1 MSHSSFLRR
10 FAAADGAP
18 PTARQLYKAF
28 NLLGS
33 DFNYYEQREE
43 ALQQLAD
50 FTRRWGKPSLDNL
63 LEIARRFAPGQ
74 PRSAPEPQP
83 KTDRMAVVHPTIEEI
98 AYLGPGTP
106 EETDT
111 TFALAALSVIRN
123 PEAPNAL
130 APYLASPYAI
140 ERWLATIGLV
150 AMHDER
156 ALPILEPLLIEFVG
170 PLPPRRPD
178 LAIGYIFE
186 YLRYDLLRLMADWG
200 DSRVV
205 PPIRAGLI
213 ANVRAEEIEVPE
225 PHGPEHEFMFGG
237 ERFTGQEA
245 WQWFYYSQLNW
256 VDEEHRFIYALGR
269 LGAFGALNGVSTRWG
284 VYSRR
289 DLWISGGDGEYRLER
304 RIPESHAEIF
314 RANIWRVH
322 MCFGALESQF
332 RGNVERIS
340 HFADFPE
347 LAESVERFLAEEFKL
362 DEAARR
368 RAMWDYD
375 QAGWVSWTV
384 FQYAWET
391 ESARERAMWQGD
403 YEEEEEEWEDDE
415 QEEEEQEPEDPP
427 EISLED
433 REAQD
438 FGWEDQG

>member
-111 TFALAALSVIRN
+111 TFALAALGVIRN

-156 ALPILEPLLIEFVG
+156 ALPILEPLLVEFVG
-170 PLPPRRPD
+170 PLPPGRPD

-186 YLRYDLLRLMADWG
+186 YLRSRLLLLLADWG
-200 DSRVV
+200 DPRVV

-225 PHGPEHEFMFGG
+225 PHGPEQEFMFGG
-237 ERFTGQEA
+237 ERYTGQPA
-245 WQWFYYSQLNW
+245 WQWFYNEQLFW
-256 VDEEHRFIYALGR
+256 VDQEHQFLYELGR
-269 LGAFGALNGVSTRWG
+269 LGAFGALEGIPTRRG
-284 VYSRR
+284 IYSWQ
-289 DLWISGGDGEYRLER
+289 DSWTDDGQGEYRLER
-304 RIPESHAEIF
+304 RVPESRADDF
-314 RANIWRVH
+314 RANIWRVLI
-322 MCFGALESQF
+322 CFGALESQF
-332 RGNVERIS
+332 RGNVGTTY
-340 HFADFPE
+340 DFSYAPE
-347 LAESVERFLAEEFKL
+347 LAAAVERMLAEKL
-362 DEAARR
+362 GMDEAARR
-368 RAMWDYD
+368 RAMEDFD
-375 QAGWVSWTV
+375 QASWTYWTV
-384 FQYAWET
+384 IQYAWET
-391 ESARERAMWQGD
+391 ESARERAML
-403 YEEEEEEWEDDE
+403 EEGGGEDESDETEESG
-415 QEEEEQEPEDPP
+415 PYDPP

-438 FGWEDQG
+438 FGWDDQW